1 MVRLLLWVTIV
12 AVFVAG
18 FLPLTVLGQGCP
30 MCKTVAAAQSEQAA
44 KSLNQAIVLLL
55 VPPVTIMSSILVFA
69 FRCRNTPRQPID
81 ACSSCKEPP
90 SGRSD

>member
-1 MVRLLLWVTIV
+1 MVRLLLWIAIV
-12 AVFVAG
+12 AVFVG
-18 FLPLTVLGQGCP
+18 FLPLTALGQGCP
-30 MCKTVAAAQSEQAA
+30 MCKSVAAAQSEQAA

-55 VPPVTIMSSILVFA
+55 VPPVTIMSGILVFA

-90 SGRSD
+90 SGHSD